1 MRVFYLDPALASDL
15 GHHANSC
22 RCITNELRSRG
33 IETKIFSS
41 HKTDTV
47 LQNELRACPHF
58 RADSYWLNDGDPICR
73 WLNAFEASARL
84 TCEDLAKLVDI
95 CADDIV
101 YLNSGQAAQLYGL
114 ALWSATMPANEL
126 PRIVME
132 FGMDPGVDVRFGP
145 NGMTFSTRDPRMDPR
160 AILLRFAC
168 QKIPPGIGRHIRVGT
183 CEPNS
188 TAVYRPL
195 LGRDVEVFPLP
206 RDATTAVRRRVGK
219 RPITVS
225 VLGHQRREKGYHL
238 MPEIARQLLAKRRD
252 INILVHN
259 GDPELSKAIQQDLR
273 QLAIVDPRLI
283 VDERIAGRTLWP
295 ELLDKSDL
303 VLCPYTSSRF
313 AVSYSAVASEAVA
326 NGMPLVVP
334 ARSSLARL
342 LSDFGDS
349 GELFEKAEPSYIVAA
364 TLRAL
369 SRFDDLAQI
378 AMRGAKKWNE
388 VHGPRRFVDALLK
401 RQD

>member
-1 MRVFYLDPALASDL
+1 
-15 GHHANSC
+15 
-22 RCITNELRSRG
+22 
-33 IETKIFSS
+33 
-41 HKTDTV
+41 
-47 LQNELRACPHF
+47 
-58 RADSYWLNDGDPICR
+58 
-73 WLNAFEASARL
+73 
-84 TCEDLAKLVDI
+84 
-95 CADDIV
+95 
-101 YLNSGQAAQLYGL
+101 
-114 ALWSATMPANEL
+114 
-126 PRIVME
+126 
-132 FGMDPGVDVRFGP
+132 
-145 NGMTFSTRDPRMDPR
+145 
-160 AILLRFAC
+160 
-168 QKIPPGIGRHIRVGT
+168 
-183 CEPNS
+183 
-188 TAVYRPL
+188 
-195 LGRDVEVFPLP
+195 
-206 RDATTAVRRRVGK
+206 
-219 RPITVS
+219 
-225 VLGHQRREKGYHL
+225 